1 MILKLSKARQM
12 HLYLGM
18 IFAPSIM
25 FFAFTGSLMVFSLHE
40 DHNGYEPPQWIEVVA
55 QIHKNQKT
63 TLKRKQPELQDVAP
77 SPERKN
83 QIKSEPPVARI
94 LLKWFC
100 LSMSIGIILTTGLGI
115 YMSFIYNGTSFLTT
129 AVYCRRLL
137 QDGVLRGC
145 RSKMCRH

>member
-115 YMSFIYNGTSFLTT
+115 YMSFIYNKEH
-129 AVYCRRLL
+129 RLL
-137 QDGVLRGC
+137 WGLLCAGLALPVVLLWLQ
-145 RSKMCRH
+145 